1 MIIHLDGDLNRYYV
15 QTLCMIFFPG
25 EKFSDT
31 EEPSPDK
38 PELWVKL
45 VRAEGGYSASAR
57 AVLGERSFEA
67 ERTQAKEDGM
77 TDERCAKLAVGGA
90 VIGALGSLLEYRPS
104 WGMLTGVRPS
114 KVATEMLLGGMSK
127 TRVKKMLTSRYMAF
141 PKKAALATEV
151 ALNEQKI
158 IGSPAPQDCS
168 VYISIPFCPTRCA
181 YCSFVSYT
189 SQRLLSLIPE
199 YVERLCCD
207 IRAVTGA
214 AKRLGL
220 RVKTVYVGGGTPSIL
235 TPDQIGTLLS
245 AVAENIDIGSLE
257 ELTFEAGRPDTITPE
272 KLNVAAACGV
282 TRISV
287 NPQSLC
293 PEVLSGVGRSHTVE
307 DFLRAYSDARA
318 SGIPCVNT
326 DLIAGLPGDTFTRFS
341 ATMDGILAL
350 RPENIT
356 VHTFCVKKAA
366 DLRQTSGIYSIRGGD
381 VGKCVDYSQIKAQ
394 QAGYSPYYMYRQKN
408 TVGNFENV
416 GFALD
421 GTEGRYNIYMMEE
434 VHTILAVGAGAVTK
448 LVRLHPADGLR
459 PVIRRLFNPKYPFE
473 YLRENKCAELCR
485 GIEDFFIEYPF

>member
-1 MIIHLDGDLNRYYV
+1 
-15 QTLCMIFFPG
+15 MIFFPG

-57 AVLGERSFEA
+57 AMLGERSFEA

-220 RVKTVYVGGGTPSIL
+220 RVKTVYVGGGTPTAIPPVASVSHFCKFNHKS
-235 TPDQIGTLLS
+235 TFKKQRARLLPPS
-245 AVAENIDIGSLE
+245 
-257 ELTFEAGRPDTITPE
+257 
-272 KLNVAAACGV
+272 
-282 TRISV
+282 
-287 NPQSLC
+287 C
-293 PEVLSGVGRSHTVE
+293 P
-307 DFLRAYSDARA
+307 F
-318 SGIPCVNT
+318 P
-326 DLIAGLPGDTFTRFS
+326 PFFS
-341 ATMDGILAL
+341 ALSFVNWL
-350 RPENIT
+350 
-356 VHTFCVKKAA
+356 
-366 DLRQTSGIYSIRGGD
+366 
-381 VGKCVDYSQIKAQ
+381 
-394 QAGYSPYYMYRQKN
+394 YR
-408 TVGNFENV
+408 
-416 GFALD
+416 
-421 GTEGRYNIYMMEE
+421 R
-434 VHTILAVGAGAVTK
+434 
-448 LVRLHPADGLR
+448 
-459 PVIRRLFNPKYPFE
+459 
-473 YLRENKCAELCR
+473 
-485 GIEDFFIEYPF
+485 